1 MQDLITVIIPVY
13 KVENYIDKCMESV
26 LTQSYKNLEIL
37 LVDDGS
43 PDRCGVICDEYAK
56 RDDRIRVIHKPN
68 GGLSSARNAALD
80 VMQGKWVVCIDSDDY
95 VHRDYVQKLYDAVIR
110 TGADISVC
118 SNYQEK
124 KDKLSIVDIICDEEI
139 VYNSADAL
147 LKLVEDNEIK
157 SYAWGKLYRSELF
170 DGVRYPDG
178 RNYEDIA
185 TTYLLFDKASKIVKI
200 PYYLYYYL
208 IRDDSISFN
217 KSKQM
222 WHKGCHASCL
232 GQIERCSYFKEK
244 GYDDLYLKAEAR
256 LLPYL
261 FSNITSGYSDD
272 SLADVK
278 MSQEYIGRNKEE
290 FLSNPYVS
298 EKDKKLIFVYLR
310 NETYYKFYSSV
321 KKYINAI
328 LTVKRKIR
336 KRISFI
342 LENKG
347 YELSNGA
354 SKRIVY
360 FELPCFDNLG
370 DHAIAYVAEQIL
382 EDFCKE
388 HKDYQFFATDQW
400 NIDRPISV
408 LKKHLGPDDVFICQ
422 GGGNFGNLYKF
433 AQVYRGKVYSG
444 FKKNKIIVMPQ
455 TCFFADTEEGKKAL
469 EKDRQMISRCKDI
482 TLFARDEKSY
492 DFMRDNFDVN
502 VQLIHDTVSFFD
514 ATQFASDNRKGIV
527 ACLRSDKEGT
537 LSSEQKKFIIDICE
551 KKDDVFVTDT
561 CTNRN
566 IRKSDRKA
574 VLESKWRLWGRSRL
588 VVTDRLH
595 GMIFALITK
604 TPCIVI
610 GNNHFKVYEAF
621 KTFEDSGYLFFLE
634 TLSGLEDAVN
644 DMLARDYSACD
655 FHGYENDIQ
664 FLKQTIFND

>member
-244 GYDDLYLKAEAR
+244 GYDDLYLKAQAR

-278 MSQEYIGRNKEE
+278 ATQEYIERNKEE
-290 FLSNPYVS
+290 FLSNPYIS

-310 NETYYKFYSSV
+310 NETYYKLYSGA
-321 KKYINAI
+321 KKYISSI
-328 LTVKRKIR
+328 FTTGRKIR
-336 KRISFI
+336 KQISFI
-342 LENKG
+342 LSNKG
-347 YELSNGA
+347 YELEGGA
-354 SKRIVY
+354 KKRIVY

-370 DHAIAYVAEQIL
+370 DHAIAYVAEKIL
-382 EDFCKE
+382 ADFCKE
-388 HKDYQFFATDQW
+388 HKEYQFFAIDGWT
-400 NIDRPISV
+400 IDRPVSV
-408 LKKHLGPDDVFICQ
+408 LKKCLGPDDVFICQ
-422 GGGNFGNLYKF
+422 GGGNFGSLYKF
-433 AQVYRGKVYSG
+433 AQVHRGKVYSG
-444 FKKNKIIVMPQ
+444 LKDNKIIVMPQ
-455 TCFFADTEEGKKAL
+455 TCFFAGNEEGKKAL
-469 EKDRQMISRCKDI
+469 EKDRQMIARCRDI
-482 TLFARDEKSY
+482 TLLARDKKSY
-492 DFMRDNFDVN
+492 EFMRESFDADVRF
-502 VQLIHDTVSFFD
+502 IHDTVSLYD
-514 ATQFASDNRKGIV
+514 ASQFASEDRKGIV
-527 ACLRSDKEGT
+527 VCIRSDKEGT
-537 LSSEQKKFIIDICE
+537 LVTEQKKSIIEICE
-551 KKDDVFVTDT
+551 KKDDVLVTDT
-561 CTNRN
+561 CINRN
-566 IRKSDRKA
+566 ISTSERQA
-574 VLESKWRLWGRSRL
+574 VLESKWRLWGKSRL

-610 GNNHFKVYEAF
+610 GNDHFKVHEAY
-621 KTFEDSGYLFFLE
+621 KTFEDSGFLFYLDS
-634 TLSGLEDAVN
+634 LSGLEKAVN
-644 DMLARDYSACD
+644 DMLGRDYSNCGFD
-655 FHGYENDIQ
+655 ENKIDIPV
-664 FLKQTIFND
+664 LKQIIFNI